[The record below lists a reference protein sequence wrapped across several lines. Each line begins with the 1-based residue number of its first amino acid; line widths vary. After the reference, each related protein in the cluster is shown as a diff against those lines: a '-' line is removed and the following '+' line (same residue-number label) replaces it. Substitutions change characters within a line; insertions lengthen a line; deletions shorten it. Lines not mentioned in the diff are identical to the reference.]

1 MRPAELDPRRVT
13 RAVRDGKTILRAM
26 ANEALVPWAE
36 ELKGTVLD
44 LASGDGST
52 ALQRVAPAARW
63 VRVDVGHRPD
73 VRADLTASLP
83 FGDDAA
89 DGAALVWFLYIA
101 PDPAAVLAEI
111 RRVLRPGGVLLL
123 ATPLAFG
130 LNPEPRD
137 LWRFTGEGLERLLDE
152 AGFQGLDIVSLGGR
166 WTSAAFLLD
175 PYQRPRR
182 WVAPA
187 VARAALALDAFSD
200 RRWGDRVAPA
210 PTGFVAKAIA

>member
-1 MRPAELDPRRVT
+1 MRAAELDRKRVT
-13 RAVRDGKTILRAM
+13 RAMRGGKTILRAM
-26 ANEALVPWAE
+26 ANEALTPWAE

-44 LASGDGST
+44 LASGDGSA
-52 ALQRVAPAARW
+52 ALHRAAPAARW

-73 VRADLTASLP
+73 VRADLTAPLP

-89 DGAALVWFLYIA
+89 DGAALIWFLYIA

-137 LWRFTGEGLERLLDE
+137 LWRFTGEGLERLLDG
-152 AGFQGLDIVSLGGR
+152 AGFQGVDVVSLGGR

-175 PYQRPRR
+175 PFQRPRR
-182 WVAPA
+182 WVAPT

-200 RRWGDRVAPA
+200 RRWGGRVAPA
-210 PTGFVAKAIA
+210 PTGFVARATA